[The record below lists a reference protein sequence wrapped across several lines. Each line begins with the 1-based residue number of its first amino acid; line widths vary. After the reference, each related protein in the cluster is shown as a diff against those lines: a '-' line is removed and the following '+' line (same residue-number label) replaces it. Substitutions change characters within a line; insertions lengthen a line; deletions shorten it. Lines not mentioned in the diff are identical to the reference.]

1 MLKIK
6 FKKIREDAEMPKR
19 ATDWSVGFDLC
30 AFWDEKDKNKEAT
43 SVVIGRGE
51 TVKIGTGI
59 AIGWLESV
67 TQIGGKDMYLPYGAF
82 VFARSGLATRQG
94 LAPANKVGVI
104 DMDYRGEIIVAL
116 HNHSNENQT
125 ISRGDR
131 IAQLVFMPVILPEFI
146 ESASLDETDRG
157 EGGFGSTG
165 R

>member
-6 FKKIREDAEMPKR
+6 FKKMRKDAEIPKR
-19 ATDWSVGFDLC
+19 ATSLSVGFDLC
-30 AFWDEKDKNKEAT
+30 AFWDEKDKNNEAT

-59 AIGWLESV
+59 AIGELYDEFGS
-67 TQIGGKDMYLPYGAF
+67 QFCSYGAF

-131 IAQLVFMPVILPEFI
+131 IAQLVVMPVILPEFI
-146 ESASLDETDRG
+146 ESDSLDETDRG
-157 EGGFGSTG
+157 YGGFGSTG
-165 R
+165 K

>member
-6 FKKIREDAEMPKR
+6 FKKMRKDAEIPKR
-19 ATDWSVGFDLC
+19 ATSLSVGFDLC

-59 AIGWLESV
+59 AIGELYDEFGS
-67 TQIGGKDMYLPYGAF
+67 PFCSYGVF
-82 VFARSGLATRQG
+82 IFARSGLATRQG

-131 IAQLVFMPVILPEFI
+131 IAQLVVMPVILPEFI